1 MCSISGILSAS
12 GWSDSLGSALTS
24 MQSALRHRGPDDAG
38 LWIDSS
44 AGVGLAHTRLAV
56 LDLSPAGH
64 QPMATSNSRYH
75 IVFNGEIYNFRELR
89 AGLEK
94 DGAVFKSHADTEV
107 LLELYARHGEVMVQM
122 LRGMFAFCIWDQQDR
137 SAFLARDPMG
147 IKPLYYA
154 ALNGQFLFASELH
167 ALRHCGLVPSTVN
180 SEAVVMFLEMGSVPD
195 PLTLLH
201 SVSMLE
207 AGHSLTWRAGNLKK
221 TCFWSPSFSSIKTD
235 WDVVS
240 SARSAL
246 LDSVRAHFVSDVP
259 VGVFL
264 SGGIDSTALVA
275 LARQLGMDQLAT
287 FSIGVDNTSLDES
300 SVARRTAEHF
310 GTDHHE
316 LRLTSDV
323 GESTFAD
330 FLKHMDQ
337 PSIDGFNSFTVSS
350 FARSQGMKVVLS
362 GLGGD
367 ELFGGYPS
375 FQQVPKLARL
385 SRSLHRLPGL
395 AQSIGSVLENWAPQA
410 RYRRLGA
417 FLRQAPTLTEAWKTY
432 RGIFS
437 PAEAKQIAS
446 RLLGTAFQVDANS
459 WPDAFKHSLE
469 DRLPEFPTDADAVSA
484 LELQCYMRNQLLRD
498 SDVMS
503 MAHGLELRVPF
514 VDRVLF
520 ESLAQIPSGQ
530 RIQAG
535 KRLLLQAIP
544 EIPEWVAN
552 QPKRGFTF
560 PFEQWL
566 EASWGTAFRDV
577 TRGLP
582 NANPTWY
589 QRWAVFM
596 LERWLAD
603 SK

>member
-1 MCSISGILSAS
+1 MCSISGILSAT
-12 GWSDSLGSALTS
+12 GWSDLVESALTS

-38 LWIDSS
+38 LWVEAS
-44 AGVGLAHTRLAV
+44 AGVGLAHTRLAI

-64 QPMATSNSRYH
+64 QPMATSDSRYH

-94 DGAVFKSHADTEV
+94 EGVVFKSHADTEV
-107 LLELYARHGEVMVQM
+107 LLQLYVRHGASMVRM
-122 LRGMFAFCIWDQQDR
+122 LRGMFAFCIWDHQER
-137 SAFLARDPMG
+137 RAFLARDPLG

-154 ALNGQFLFASELH
+154 DLNGQLLFASELQ
-167 ALRHCGLVPSTVN
+167 ALRRCGLVPRTVN
-180 SEAVVMFLEMGSVPD
+180 SEAVVQFLEMGSVPE
-195 PLTLLH
+195 PLTLLQ

-207 AGHSLTWRAGNLKK
+207 AGHMLTWHGGEFTKESYWSLDFSKVDRAPNAAGL
-221 TCFWSPSFSSIKTD
+221 
-235 WDVVS
+235 
-240 SARSAL
+240 ARTAL
-246 LDSVRAHFVSDVP
+246 LDSLHAHFVSDVP

-275 LARQLGMDQLAT
+275 LARELGMQQLET
-287 FSIGVDNTSLDES
+287 FSIGVDSASLDES

-310 GTDHHE
+310 GTSHHE
-316 LRLTSDV
+316 LRLTSKI
-323 GESTFAD
+323 GESIFES
-330 FLKHMDQ
+330 FLRHIDQ
-337 PSIDGFNSFTVSS
+337 PSIDGFNSFSVSS

-375 FQQVPKLARL
+375 FEQVPKLARF
-385 SRSLHRLPGL
+385 SRSLHQLPGL
-395 AQSIGSVLENWAPQA
+395 APSLGVAMERWAPQA
-410 RYRRLGA
+410 RFRRLGGY
-417 FLRQAPTLTEAWKTY
+417 LRQPPSLLGAWRTY

-437 PAEAKQIAS
+437 PAEAKQIANRVLGESLRS
-446 RLLGTAFQVDANS
+446 RAISALDGASENLSAY
-459 WPDAFKHSLE
+459 LE
-469 DRLPEFPTDADAVSA
+469 KLPEEADAVSA

-520 ESLAQIPSGQ
+520 ENLAQIPSGQ

-535 KRLLLQAIP
+535 KKLLLQAIP

-566 EASWGTAFRDV
+566 EASWGGAFRDV
-577 TRGLP
+577 TRRLP